1 VSLEW
6 PNISR
11 NTLALCNDIAL
22 FDRKTFRTLIEPT
35 PVDHCPL
42 RTRRFLPGI
51 DMSSLNSQTTFVPGR
66 LEQMSTRIAFFIAG
80 VGIAA
85 WAPLVPYAKARAGLD
100 EGTLGLLLL
109 CLGVGSILAMP
120 LAGILSSRFGC
131 RRVTTGG
138 ALLICTALPLLATVS
153 SIPALVAAL
162 FMFGAGLG
170 TVDSTVNLQAVIVER
185 ASGKNMMSGFHGL
198 FSLGGIVG
206 AAGVSGLLGLGISP
220 LGATLVVIVMLL
232 IALAKAVPHLLP
244 YGSKGSGPAFA
255 VPHGIV
261 LFIGGMCFIVFLAEG
276 AALDWSAVF
285 LVQERGI
292 DTAYA
297 GLGYAAFALTM
308 TAGRLTG
315 DKIVRRLGA
324 TRVIVFGGL
333 TAAAG
338 LFLATFAPDWKAALV
353 GYALLGAGCSNIV
366 PVLYTA
372 VGKQTVMPESIAVP
386 AITTLGYAGILAGPA
401 VIGFVAHGSSLSFA
415 FALMALLL
423 VAVAIGGKVLR
434 V

>member
-1 VSLEW
+1 MTASLS
-6 PNISR
+6 PS
-11 NTLALCNDIAL
+11 
-22 FDRKTFRTLIEPT
+22 
-35 PVDHCPL
+35 PV
-42 RTRRFLPGI
+42 R
-51 DMSSLNSQTTFVPGR
+51 PGR
-66 LEQMSTRIAFFIAG
+66 PEQMSTRLAFFIAG
-80 VGIAA
+80 FGIAA

-109 CLGVGSILAMP
+109 SLGVGSILAMP
-120 LAGILSSRFGC
+120 IAGALASRYGC
-131 RRVTTGG
+131 RRVLTVGT
-138 ALLICTALPLLATVS
+138 LLVCLALPLLATVS
-153 SIPALVAAL
+153 SIPLLIATL
-162 FMFGAGLG
+162 FLFGAGLG
-170 TVDSTVNLQAVIVER
+170 TVDSTTNLQAVIVER
-185 ASGKNMMSGFHGL
+185 ASGKTMMSGFHGM

-206 AAGVSGLLGLGISP
+206 AAGVSGLLGLGLTP
-220 LGATLVVIVMLL
+220 LAAMGVVILL
-232 IALAKAVPHLLP
+232 LLAALFKAAPHLLS
-244 YGSKGSGPAFA
+244 YAGESSGPAFA

-285 LVQERGI
+285 LAQERGI

-308 TAGRLTG
+308 TVGRLTG
-315 DKIVRRLGA
+315 DRIVRRLGA
-324 TRVIVFGGL
+324 TRVIVGGGL
-333 TAAAG
+333 TAAGG
-338 LFLATFAPDWKAALV
+338 LFLATFSPNWEWALL
-353 GYALLGAGCSNIV
+353 GYALLGVGCSNIV

-401 VIGFVAHGSSLSFA
+401 VIGFVAHASSLSFA
-415 FALMALLL
+415 FGLMAMLL

>member
-1 VSLEW
+1 MTS
-6 PNISR
+6 
-11 NTLALCNDIAL
+11 
-22 FDRKTFRTLIEPT
+22 FKT
-35 PVDHCPL
+35 
-42 RTRRFLPGI
+42 
-51 DMSSLNSQTTFVPGR
+51 STTFVPGR

-80 VGIAA
+80 LGIAA

-120 LAGILSSRFGC
+120 MAGLLASRFGC
-131 RRVTTGG
+131 RRVAAGG
-138 ALLICTALPLLATVS
+138 TLLICAALPLLATVS
-153 SIPALVAAL
+153 AVPALIATL

-185 ASGKNMMSGFHGL
+185 ASGKNMMSGFHGM

-220 LGATLVVIVMLL
+220 LGAMLVVIAVLVLALL
-232 IALAKAVPHLLP
+232 KAAPHLLP
-244 YGSKGSGPAFA
+244 YGSESTGPAFA

-285 LVQERGI
+285 LTQERGI

-315 DKIVRRLGA
+315 DRIVRRLGS
-324 TRVIVFGGL
+324 TRVMVFGGL

-338 LFLATFAPDWKAALV
+338 LALATFAPAWEAALV

-372 VGKQTVMPESIAVP
+372 VGKQTVMPEHIAVP

-401 VIGFVAHGSSLSFA
+401 LIGFIAHGSSLSFA
-415 FALMALLL
+415 FGLMAVLL

-434 V
+434 A

>member
-1 VSLEW
+1 MTNL
-6 PNISR
+6 
-11 NTLALCNDIAL
+11 NTRA
-22 FDRKTFRTLIEPT
+22 
-35 PVDHCPL
+35 
-42 RTRRFLPGI
+42 
-51 DMSSLNSQTTFVPGR
+51 SFVPGR

-80 VGIAA
+80 AGIAA
-85 WAPLVPYAKARAGLD
+85 WAPLVPYAKTRAGLD

-120 LAGILSSRFGC
+120 LAGILATRFGC
-131 RRVTTGG
+131 RRVAVGG
-138 ALLICTALPLLATVS
+138 TLLICLALPLLATVS
-153 SIPALVAAL
+153 SIPALIAAL
-162 FMFGAGLG
+162 FLFGAGLG

-185 ASGKNMMSGFHGL
+185 ASGKTMMSGFHGL

-206 AAGVSGLLGLGISP
+206 AAGVSALLGLGVSP
-220 LGATLVVIVMLL
+220 LGATLVVNVMLL
-232 IALAKAVPHLLP
+232 IALCKAAPHLLP
-244 YGSKGSGPAFA
+244 YGSESSGPAFA

-285 LVQERGI
+285 LAQERGI

-308 TAGRLTG
+308 TVGRLTG
-315 DKIVRRLGA
+315 DAIVRRLGA

-338 LFLATFAPDWKAALV
+338 LFLATFAPNWEMALV

-401 VIGFVAHGSSLSFA
+401 LIGFIAHGSSLSFA
-415 FALMALLL
+415 FGLMAMLL
-423 VAVAIGGKVLR
+423 VAVAIGGKVLK

>member
-1 VSLEW
+1 MTSLT
-6 PNISR
+6 PN
-11 NTLALCNDIAL
+11 D
-22 FDRKTFRTLIEPT
+22 
-35 PVDHCPL
+35 
-42 RTRRFLPGI
+42 
-51 DMSSLNSQTTFVPGR
+51 TFVPGR
-66 LEQMSTRIAFFIAG
+66 LQQMSTRIAFFIAG
-80 VGIAA
+80 LGIAA

-120 LAGILSSRFGC
+120 LAGILATRFGC
-131 RRVTTGG
+131 RRVATGG
-138 ALLICTALPLLATVS
+138 TLLICAALPLLATVS
-153 SIPALVAAL
+153 SIPALIATL

-206 AAGVSGLLGLGISP
+206 AAGVSALLGLGLSP
-220 LGATLVVIVMLL
+220 LSAMLVVVAVL
-232 IALAKAVPHLLP
+232 IAALFKAVPHMLP
-244 YGSKGSGPAFA
+244 YGSESSGPAFA

-261 LFIGGMCFIVFLAEG
+261 LFIGGMCFIVFLTEG

-285 LVQERGI
+285 LAQERGI

-315 DKIVRRLGA
+315 DRIVRALGA
-324 TRVIVFGGL
+324 TRIILFGGL
-333 TAAAG
+333 LAAAG
-338 LFLATFAPDWKAALV
+338 LFLVTLAPSWEAALV
-353 GYALLGAGCSNIV
+353 GYALVGAGCSNIV

-401 VIGFVAHGSSLSFA
+401 VIGFVAHASSLSFA
-415 FALMALLL
+415 FGLMATLL
-423 VAVAIGGKVLR
+423 VAVAIGGKALKV
-434 V
+434 

>member
-1 VSLEW
+1 MTNL
-6 PNISR
+6 
-11 NTLALCNDIAL
+11 
-22 FDRKTFRTLIEPT
+22 KTQSP
-35 PVDHCPL
+35 
-42 RTRRFLPGI
+42 
-51 DMSSLNSQTTFVPGR
+51 FVPGR

-80 VGIAA
+80 LGIAA
-85 WAPLVPYAKARAGLD
+85 WAPLVPYAKVRAGLD
-100 EGTLGLLLL
+100 DGTLGLLLL

-120 LAGILSSRFGC
+120 LAGMLASRFGC
-131 RRVTTGG
+131 RKVATGG
-138 ALLICTALPLLATVS
+138 TLLICLALPLLATVS
-153 SIPALVAAL
+153 SIPALIAAL
-162 FMFGAGLG
+162 FIFGAGLG

-206 AAGVSGLLGLGISP
+206 AAGVSGLLGLGMSP
-220 LGATLVVIVMLL
+220 LGATLVVVVILL
-232 IALAKAVPHLLP
+232 IALAKAAPHLLP
-244 YGSKGSGPAFA
+244 YGSDSSGPAFA
-255 VPHGIV
+255 IPHGIV
-261 LFIGGMCFIVFLAEG
+261 LFIGVMCFIVFLAEG

-285 LVQERGI
+285 LAQERGI

-308 TAGRLTG
+308 TTGRLTG
-315 DKIVRRLGA
+315 DSIVRRLGA
-324 TRVIVFGGL
+324 TRVMVFGGL

-338 LFLATFAPDWKAALV
+338 LFMATLAPGWEAALL
-353 GYALLGAGCSNIV
+353 GYTLLGAGCSNIV

-401 VIGFVAHGSSLSFA
+401 VIGFIAHGSSLSFA
-415 FALMALLL
+415 FGLMAVLL
-423 VAVAIGGKVLR
+423 VAVAIGGKVLK

>member
-1 VSLEW
+1 MTNL
-6 PNISR
+6 
-11 NTLALCNDIAL
+11 
-22 FDRKTFRTLIEPT
+22 KTQSP
-35 PVDHCPL
+35 
-42 RTRRFLPGI
+42 
-51 DMSSLNSQTTFVPGR
+51 FVPGR

-80 VGIAA
+80 LGIAA
-85 WAPLVPYAKARAGLD
+85 WAPLVPYAKVRAGLD
-100 EGTLGLLLL
+100 DGTLGLLLL

-120 LAGILSSRFGC
+120 LAGMLASRFGC
-131 RRVTTGG
+131 RKVATGG
-138 ALLICTALPLLATVS
+138 TLLICLALPLLATVS
-153 SIPALVAAL
+153 SIPALIAAL
-162 FMFGAGLG
+162 FIFGAGLG

-220 LGATLVVIVMLL
+220 LGATLVVVVILL
-232 IALAKAVPHLLP
+232 IALAKAAPHLLP
-244 YGSKGSGPAFA
+244 YGSDSSGPAFA
-255 VPHGIV
+255 IPHGIV
-261 LFIGGMCFIVFLAEG
+261 LFIGVMCFIVFLAEG

-285 LVQERGI
+285 LAQERGI

-297 GLGYAAFALTM
+297 GMGYAAFALTM
-308 TAGRLTG
+308 TTGRLTG
-315 DKIVRRLGA
+315 DSIVRRLGA
-324 TRVIVFGGL
+324 TRVMVFGGL

-338 LFLATFAPDWKAALV
+338 LFMATLAPSWEAALV

-401 VIGFVAHGSSLSFA
+401 VIGFIAHGSSLSFA
-415 FALMALLL
+415 FGLMAVLL
-423 VAVAIGGKVLR
+423 VAVAIGGKVLK

>member
-1 VSLEW
+1 MTS
-6 PNISR
+6 
-11 NTLALCNDIAL
+11 
-22 FDRKTFRTLIEPT
+22 FKTPT
-35 PVDHCPL
+35 
-42 RTRRFLPGI
+42 
-51 DMSSLNSQTTFVPGR
+51 SSVPGR

-80 VGIAA
+80 LGIAA

-120 LAGILSSRFGC
+120 MAGLLASRFGC
-131 RRVTTGG
+131 RRVAAGG
-138 ALLICTALPLLATVS
+138 TLLICAALPLLATVS
-153 SIPALVAAL
+153 SVPALIAAL

-185 ASGKNMMSGFHGL
+185 ASGKNMMSGFHGM

-206 AAGVSGLLGLGISP
+206 AAGVSGMLGLGISP
-220 LGATLVVIVMLL
+220 LGAMWVVIAVLVLALL
-232 IALAKAVPHLLP
+232 KAAPHLLP
-244 YGSKGSGPAFA
+244 YGSESTGPAFA
-255 VPHGIV
+255 VPHGFV

-285 LVQERGI
+285 LTQERGI

-315 DKIVRRLGA
+315 DRIVRRLGA
-324 TRVIVFGGL
+324 TRVMVFGGL

-338 LFLATFAPDWKAALV
+338 LALATFAPAWETALV

-372 VGKQTVMPESIAVP
+372 VGKQTVMPEHIAVP

-401 VIGFVAHGSSLSFA
+401 VIGFIAHGSSLSFA
-415 FALMALLL
+415 FGLMAVLL
-423 VAVAIGGKVLR
+423 VAVAIGGKVLNA
-434 V
+434 